1 MQGSTLP
8 PLIDRMRSRF
18 LLAAVVAAV
27 LAVAGAASPSSLAAQ
42 LPASPPASPLAT
54 PSPGVTWEY
63 GTFAHQYG
71 AAKRWVGPDGKMIE
85 HSKLPDF
92 LTALGAAPAE
102 IPEKY
107 AAEERWNSAVL
118 NLLGRQGWD
127 AVGCQLMDRAGNYY
141 YVCLLKRAVVVT
153 KPADI
158 R

>member
-8 PLIDRMRSRF
+8 CSTDRMRSRF
-18 LLAAVVAAV
+18 VLAAVVTAILAAT
-27 LAVAGAASPSSLAAQ
+27 GAAFPSSLAAQ
-42 LPASPPASPLAT
+42 LPASPPAT

-63 GTFAHQYG
+63 GTFAHHYG

-92 LTALGAAPAE
+92 LAALGAAPAE

-141 YVCLLKRAVVVT
+141 YVCLLKRPVVVT
-153 KPADI
+153 KVAET

>member
-1 MQGSTLP
+1 
-8 PLIDRMRSRF
+8 MRSRIRSRF
-18 LLAAVVAAV
+18 VVAAV
-27 LAVAGAASPSSLAAQ
+27 AVFLTASGAASPSSLAAQ
-42 LPASPPASPLAT
+42 PAASAPTSPLVA
-54 PSPGVTWEY
+54 WEY
-63 GTFAHQYG
+63 GTFAHHYG

-92 LTALGAAPAE
+92 LTALGAAEAE

-118 NLLGRQGWD
+118 NLLGRQGWE

-141 YVCLLKRAVVVT
+141 YVCVLKRAVVVT
-153 KPADI
+153 KHADI